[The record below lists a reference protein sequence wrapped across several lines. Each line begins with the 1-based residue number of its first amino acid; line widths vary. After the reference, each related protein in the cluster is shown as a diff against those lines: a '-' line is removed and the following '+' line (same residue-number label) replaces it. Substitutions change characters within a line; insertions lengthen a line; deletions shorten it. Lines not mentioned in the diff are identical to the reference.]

1 MVKALSNLPKCSSV
15 QYFNYFISV
24 DEVVSNDNFVI
35 AIICVKSVIDLSRK
49 QYWHIAF
56 VLWLGG
62 THKEYIFVPLDLF
75 PLEGCEVVHIKI
87 RFELLV
93 AS

>member
-1 MVKALSNLPKCSSV
+1 VIIRRVPIDFYCYFDAVLMVKALSNLPKCSSV

-49 QYWHIAF
+49 QY
-56 VLWLGG
+56 
-62 THKEYIFVPLDLF
+62 
-75 PLEGCEVVHIKI
+75 
-87 RFELLV
+87 
-93 AS
+93 